1 MTTHKKR
8 LQICERCQ
16 YLDKRIKVCKVCK
29 CFMPLKARAP
39 GAKCPKNLWEKSYD
53 GQNNGSQRLD
63 NG

>member
-16 YLDKRIKVCKVCK
+16 YLTAFKVCKVCK
-29 CFMPLKARAP
+29 CFMPLKVRASR
-39 GAKCPKNLWEKSYD
+39 AKCPKNLWEKSYD
-53 GQNNGSQRLD
+53 GQNNGSQRLG